1 MKVYILT
8 IRKYQKMALIFYKRN
23 ITKVFLLILSL
34 SFHKNLYSFELHPYE
49 AKYQATKY
57 GIKATGKRTLEVI
70 EKNKYRLTM
79 KVDFLWFSFI
89 ESSEFIITEDFNV
102 QSLNYLYK
110 SKGSKNK
117 KNIIMTFDL
126 KNSTLTKDINGTL
139 TNHKISDITYDK
151 LSYQIQMRIDLFKE
165 PSIRSLNYLVADHDK
180 TRKYLFSNKN
190 KIKNELIDQTS
201 VIFERN
207 EKNKTTR
214 IWFSIDQDFIPE
226 KFYLK
231 KGDEEQIIYLKD
243 LRYF

>member
-1 MKVYILT
+1 MI
-8 IRKYQKMALIFYKRN
+8 
-23 ITKVFLLILSL
+23 
-34 SFHKNLYSFELHPYE
+34 
-49 AKYQATKY
+49 
-57 GIKATGKRTLEVI
+57 
-70 EKNKYRLTM
+70 
-79 KVDFLWFSFI
+79 
-89 ESSEFIITEDFNV
+89 
-102 QSLNYLYK
+102 
-110 SKGSKNK
+110 
-117 KNIIMTFDL
+117 FDL

-139 TNHKISDITYDK
+139 TNHKISDITHDK

-165 PSIRSLNYLVADHDK
+165 PSVRSLNYLVADHDK

-190 KIKNELIDQTS
+190 KIKKELIDQTS